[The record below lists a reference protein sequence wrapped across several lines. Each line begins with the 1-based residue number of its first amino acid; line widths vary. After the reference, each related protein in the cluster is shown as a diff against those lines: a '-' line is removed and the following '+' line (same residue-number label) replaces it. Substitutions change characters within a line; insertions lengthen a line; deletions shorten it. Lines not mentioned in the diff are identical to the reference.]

1 MRSIRYCGVDF
12 AAWCSAEVV
21 EGCGHA
27 VEPRTVAVP
36 GRAGAVLL
44 GGEVP
49 PKVLTVRL
57 YWDSLLGLDAAARAK
72 ARHEVYAALLAV
84 GGGELVVPGDPEMMY
99 RDAVCTGCGSWSS
112 LFADG
117 FADVEFTC
125 YDPIAYGSQLA
136 SESAA
141 FGVGGTWPT
150 WPVVSV
156 VAAAG
161 PAVEVADGDSGAYVL
176 VEQAFVGGEKV
187 VVDFQAET
195 CLVDG
200 VDASAAVSIAS
211 EFFSLAPGA
220 RELVFSGCSSHSVSW
235 FERWV

>member
-1 MRSIRYCGVDF
+1 MRSIKYCGVDF

-27 VEPRTVAVP
+27 VEPRTVVVP

-49 PKVLTVRL
+49 PKVLRVRL

-84 GGGELVVPGDPEMMY
+84 GGGELVVPGDPEMTY
-99 RDAVCTGCGSWSS
+99 RDAVCTGCGAWTS

-117 FADVEFTC
+117 AAEVEFTC
-125 YDPIAYGSQLA
+125 YDPIGYGAQRSTETA
-136 SESAA
+136 VFA
-141 FGVGGTWPT
+141 VGGTWPT
-150 WPVVSV
+150 WPVVTV

-161 PAVEVADGDSGAYVL
+161 SLVEVADGDSGAYVL
-176 VEQAFVGGEKV
+176 VERAFVGGEKV
-187 VVDFQAET
+187 VVDFQKET
-195 CLVDG
+195 CSVDG
-200 VDASAAVSIAS
+200 ADASAVVSIAS

>member
-12 AAWCSAEVV
+12 SAWCSAEVV

-49 PKVLTVRL
+49 PKVLRVRL
-57 YWDSLLGLDAAARAK
+57 YWDTLLGLDAAARAK
-72 ARHEVYAALLAV
+72 ARHEVYAGLLSV
-84 GGGELVVPGDPEMMY
+84 GGGELVVPGDPEMTY
-99 RDAVCTGCGSWSS
+99 RDAVCTACGAWSS

-125 YDPIAYGSQLA
+125 YDPVAYGSQLA
-136 SESAA
+136 TETAA
-141 FGVGGTWPT
+141 FEVGGTWPT

-156 VAAAG
+156 VAAVG
-161 PAVEVADGDSGAYVL
+161 SAVEVADGDSGAYVL

-187 VVDFQAET
+187 VIDFQAET

-200 VDASAAVSIAS
+200 VDASASVSIAS
-211 EFFSLAPGA
+211 EFFALAPGA
-220 RELVFSGCSSHSVSW
+220 RELVFSGCESHSVSW

>member
-1 MRSIRYCGVDF
+1 MRSISYRGVDF
-12 AAWCSAEVV
+12 SAWCSAEVV
-21 EGCGHA
+21 EKCGHA
-27 VEPRTVAVP
+27 VSPRTVAVP

-49 PKVLTVRL
+49 PKVLTARL

-72 ARHEVYAALLAV
+72 ARHEVCAALLAT
-84 GGGELVVPGDPEMMY
+84 GGGELVVPGDPELTY
-99 RDAVCTGCGSWSS
+99 LDAVCTGCGAWSS

-117 FADVEFTC
+117 CAEVEFTC
-125 YDPIAYGSQLA
+125 YDPIGYGSQLA
-136 SESAA
+136 TELAA
-141 FGVGGTWPT
+141 FEVGGTWPT

-161 PAVEVADGDSGAYVL
+161 SAVEIADGDSGAYVL

-195 CLVDG
+195 CAVDG
-200 VDASAAVSIAS
+200 ADASAAVSVAS

-220 RELVFSGCSSHSVSW
+220 RELVFTGCGSHSVSW
-235 FERWV
+235 HERWV

>member
-1 MRSIRYCGVDF
+1 MRSIAYCGVDF
-12 AAWCSAEVV
+12 AAWCSAEVI

-36 GRAGAVLL
+36 GKPGAVLL

-49 PKVLTVRL
+49 PKVLRVRL

-84 GGGELVVPGDPEMMY
+84 EGGELVVPGDPEMTY
-99 RDAVCTGCGSWSS
+99 RDAVCTGCGSWSL

-117 FADVEFTC
+117 VADVEFTC

-136 SESAA
+136 TESAA

-195 CLVDG
+195 CSVDG
-200 VDASAAVSIAS
+200 VDASASVSIAS

-220 RELVFSGCSSHSVSW
+220 RELVFGGCASHSVSW
-235 FERWV
+235 FERWA

>member
-1 MRSIRYCGVDF
+1 MES
-12 AAWCSAEVV
+12 
-21 EGCGHA
+21 CGHA
-27 VEPRTVAVP
+27 VSPRVVSVP

-44 GGEVP
+44 GDEVP

-57 YWDSLLGLDAAARAK
+57 YWDALLGLDAAARAK
-72 ARHEVYAALLAV
+72 ARHEVYAALLAT
-84 GGGELVVPGDPEMMY
+84 GGGELVVPGDPELTY

-117 FADVEFTC
+117 PAEVEFTC
-125 YDPIAYGSQLA
+125 YDPIGYGVQRVT
-136 SESAA
+136 ESAVFA
-141 FGVGGTWPT
+141 VGGTWPT

-156 VAAAG
+156 VAAADSS
-161 PAVEVADGDSGAYVL
+161 VEIADGDSGAYVL
-176 VEQAFVGGEKV
+176 VERAFAGGETV
-187 VVDFQAET
+187 VVDFQKET

-220 RELVFSGCSSHSVSW
+220 HELVFTGCQSHSVSW
-235 FERWV
+235 YERWV

>member
-1 MRSIRYCGVDF
+1 M
-12 AAWCSAEVV
+12 
-21 EGCGHA
+21 
-27 VEPRTVAVP
+27 AVP

-57 YWDSLLGLDAAARAK
+57 YWDSLLGLDAAARAR
-72 ARHEVYAALLAV
+72 ARHEVCAALLAA
-84 GGGELVVPGDPEMMY
+84 GGGELVVPGDPELTY
-99 RDAVCTGCGSWSS
+99 RDAVCTACGAWSS

-117 FADVEFTC
+117 SAEVEFTC
-125 YDPIAYGSQLA
+125 YDPIGYGSQR
-136 SESAA
+136 STESAA
-141 FGVGGTWPT
+141 FTVGGTWPT

-161 PAVEVADGDSGAYVL
+161 SSVEIADGDSGAYVL
-176 VEQAFVGGEKV
+176 VERAFVGGEEV

-195 CLVDG
+195 CAVDG
-200 VDASAAVSIAS
+200 SDACAAVSVAS

-220 RELVFSGCSSHSVSW
+220 RELVFTGCGSHSVSW
-235 FERWV
+235 HERWV

>member
-1 MRSIRYCGVDF
+1 MRSIKYCGVDF

-21 EGCGHA
+21 ESCGHA
-27 VEPRTVAVP
+27 IEPRVVAVP
-36 GRAGAVLL
+36 GKPGAVLL

-49 PKVLTVRL
+49 PKVLRVRL
-57 YWDSLLGLDAAARAK
+57 YWDSLLGLDTAARAK
-72 ARHEVYAALLAV
+72 ARHEVYAALLSV
-84 GGGELVVPGDPEMMY
+84 GGGELVVPGDPEMTY
-99 RDAVCTGCGSWSS
+99 RDAVCTGCGAWSS

-117 FADVEFTC
+117 CAEVEFAC
-125 YDPIAYGSQLA
+125 YDPIGYGSQLA
-136 SESAA
+136 TESAA
-141 FGVGGTWPT
+141 FEVGGTWAT

-161 PAVEVADGDSGAYVL
+161 SSVEVADGDSGAYVL

-200 VDASAAVSIAS
+200 VDAAAAVSIAS

-220 RELVFSGCSSHSVSW
+220 RELAFSGCSSHSVSW
-235 FERWV
+235 FERWA

>member
-1 MRSIRYCGVDF
+1 MRSISYCGTDF
-12 AAWCSAEVV
+12 STWCLAEVV

-27 VEPRTVAVP
+27 VAPRVVSVP

-49 PKVLTVRL
+49 PKVLRVRL
-57 YWDSLLGLDAAARAK
+57 FWDSLLGMDAAARAK
-72 ARHEVYAALLAV
+72 ARHEVYAALLAT
-84 GGGELVVPGDPEMMY
+84 GGGELVVPGDPELTY
-99 RDAVCTGCGSWSS
+99 RDAVCTGCGDWSS

-117 FADVEFTC
+117 TAEVEFTC
-125 YDPIAYGSQLA
+125 YDPIGYGIQRA
-136 SESAA
+136 TESAV
-141 FGVGGTWPT
+141 FVVGGTWVT

-161 PAVEVADGDSGAYVL
+161 TSVEIADGDSGAYVL
-176 VEQAFVGGEKV
+176 VERAFVGGEAV
-187 VVDFQAET
+187 VVDFQRET

-200 VDASAAVSIAS
+200 ADASACVSIAS

-220 RELVFSGCSSHSVSW
+220 RELVFSGCVSHSVSW

>member
-1 MRSIRYCGVDF
+1 M
-12 AAWCSAEVV
+12 
-21 EGCGHA
+21 
-27 VEPRTVAVP
+27 AVP
-36 GRAGAVLL
+36 GKPGAVLL

-49 PKVLTVRL
+49 PKVLRVRL

-84 GGGELVVPGDPEMMY
+84 EGGELVVPGDPELTY
-99 RDAVCTGCGSWSS
+99 RDAVCTGCGDWSS

-125 YDPIAYGSQLA
+125 YDPIGYGSQRTI
-136 SESAA
+136 ESAA
-141 FGVGGTWPT
+141 FEVGGTWAT
-150 WPVVSV
+150 WPVVAA

-161 PAVEVADGDSGAYVL
+161 AAVEVADGDSGAYVL

-211 EFFSLAPGA
+211 EFFSLAPGT
-220 RELVFSGCSSHSVSW
+220 RELVFMGCASHSVSW

>member
-1 MRSIRYCGVDF
+1 MRSITYCGVDF

-21 EGCGHA
+21 EACGHA

-36 GRAGAVLL
+36 GKPGAVLL

-49 PKVLTVRL
+49 PKVLRVRL
-57 YWDSLLGLDAAARAK
+57 FWDSLLGLDAAVRAK

-84 GGGELVVPGDPEMMY
+84 GGGELVVPGDPETTY
-99 RDAVCTGCGSWSS
+99 RDAVCTACGSWSS

-117 FADVEFTC
+117 SAEVEFTC
-125 YDPIAYGSQLA
+125 YDPIGYGSQLA
-136 SESAA
+136 TESAA
-141 FGVGGTWPT
+141 FEVGGTWPT

-161 PAVEVADGDSGAYVL
+161 SSVEVADGESGAYVL
-176 VEQAFVGGEKV
+176 VEKSFAGGEKV

-200 VDASAAVSIAS
+200 ADASACVSIAS
-211 EFFSLAPGA
+211 EFFSLVPGA
-220 RELVFSGCSSHSVSW
+220 RKLVFSGCGSHSVSW

>member
-1 MRSIRYCGVDF
+1 MRSITYCGVDF
-12 AAWCSAEVV
+12 AGWCSAEVG
-21 EGCGHA
+21 ESCGHA

-49 PKVLTVRL
+49 AKVLRVRL

-72 ARHEVYAALLAV
+72 ARHEVYAGLLSV
-84 GGGELVVPGDPEMMY
+84 GGGELVVPGDPEMTY

-136 SESAA
+136 TESAA

-176 VEQAFVGGEKV
+176 VEKSFVGGEKV

-200 VDASAAVSIAS
+200 VDASASVSIAS
-211 EFFSLAPGA
+211 EFFALAPGA
-220 RELVFSGCSSHSVSW
+220 RELVFSGCKTHSVSW